1 MKNQTLNEATLL
13 APVFNGSDEEVV
25 AATQAWSSIISS
37 MTYACGPS
45 YGIGGTIQM
54 SVENKRA
61 LLVAMQAYLS
71 SKMDEV
77 NNVTVPPVP
86 TPTVPAV
93 PVVPPVVAVPAD
105 QCPTEIEISYEQ
117 KEEKKEPVKESV
129 SPALKRMLEL
139 ARIPH
144 AGNYV

>member
-25 AATQAWSSIISS
+25 AATQAWSSVISS
-37 MTYACGPS
+37 LTYACGPS
-45 YGIGGTIQM
+45 YGINGTVAM
-54 SVENKRA
+54 SAENKRA
-61 LLVAMQAYLS
+61 LLVAMQAYLT

-86 TPTVPAV
+86 TPSVPSVPMVPAIPV
-93 PVVPPVVAVPAD
+93 PTE
-105 QCPTEIEISYEQ
+105 CPTEIEISYEQ
-117 KEEKKEPVKESV
+117 KEEKKEPVKESI
-129 SPALKRMLEL
+129 SPSLKRMLEL

>member
-1 MKNQTLNEATLL
+1 MSKQTLNEATLL

-25 AATQAWSSIISS
+25 AATQAWSSVISS
-37 MTYACGPS
+37 LTYACGPS

-54 SVENKRA
+54 SAENKRA
-61 LLVAMQAYLS
+61 LLVAMQAYLT

-77 NNVTVPPVP
+77 NNVTTPPVP
-86 TPTVPAV
+86 APTVPF
-93 PVVPPVVAVPAD
+93 VPPVVAVPTD

-117 KEEKKEPVKESV
+117 KEEQKQPVKESV

-144 AGNYV
+144 SGNYV